1 MTNHTYVLDCLRK
14 PALAVSCALLCLLPL
29 FFISPATGATDNSFP
44 SSFYVTFKGDLNL
57 DHSRGDDTTEQAH
70 IVQFL
75 NGTYYL
81 AKTVIFTFSMEESH
95 SGEYTVKFTLTLD
108 DFYYEVT
115 LPATVSNG
123 RVYIDSTPTMFV
135 VNPNE
140 LINDNVIQIFQ
151 TENWSFSGTVMD
163 DGGPARVNTLI
174 EEYDVSSKRVN
185 GFYQQPDGSKLMF
198 QPLVFYDLT
207 TGVLVD
213 APEYIMDEVLFSKVG
228 VALLY
233 NQNFRLSDY
242 SENLNFTLWDFWDS
256 LNPSIVSKPSNPS
269 PQPSS
274 SDGGQLGTTQPSSPS
289 NPSSDSSIWL
299 ILIPVLVAVFI
310 LVGFLTY
317 KSTSKKKNTSG
328 PKNNSDKFS
337 KIHPAYAAKKE
348 DTAYEY

>member
-1 MTNHTYVLDCLRK
+1 MIAQTKVLSRLQK
-14 PALAVSCALLCLLPL
+14 PVLAVSCMLLCLLPI
-29 FFISPATGATDNSFP
+29 FFISPATGVTDNSFP
-44 SSFYVTFKGDLNL
+44 SSFYVTFKGDLQL
-57 DHSRGDDTTEQAH
+57 GHSPGDDTTEDAH
-70 IVQFL
+70 AVQFL

-81 AKTVIFTFSMEESH
+81 AKTVLFTFAMEESLN
-95 SGEYTVKFTLTLD
+95 GEYTVKFMLTLD

-140 LINDNVIQIFQ
+140 LINDNIIQIFQ

-163 DGGPARVNTLI
+163 DGRPARVITLI
-174 EEYDVSSKRVN
+174 EDYHVSSKRVN
-185 GFYQQPDGSKLMF
+185 AFYQQPDGSKLMF

-213 APEYIMDEVLFSKVG
+213 APEYIMDEVLFNKVG

-233 NQNFRLSDY
+233 NGNFRLSDY
-242 SENLNFTLWDFWDS
+242 SENLNFTLWDFTDS

-269 PQPSS
+269 NPSS
-274 SDGGQLGTTQPSSPS
+274 SSGGQLGTTTPSSPS
-289 NPSSDSSIWL
+289 NTSSDSSIWL
-299 ILIPVLVAVFI
+299 ISIPVLVAAFI

-317 KSTSKKKNTSG
+317 KSTSKKKSDTQ
-328 PKNNSDKFS
+328 KTNSDKFS
-337 KIHPAYAAKKE
+337 KIYPTYASK
-348 DTAYEY
+348 